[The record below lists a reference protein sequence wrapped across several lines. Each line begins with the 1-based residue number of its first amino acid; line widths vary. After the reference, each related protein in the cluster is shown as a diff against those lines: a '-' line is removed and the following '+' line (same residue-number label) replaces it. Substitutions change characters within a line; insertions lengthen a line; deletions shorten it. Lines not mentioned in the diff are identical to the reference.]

1 MGCHYNRF
9 QHETHIESS
18 FRIPYFE
25 INANKK
31 AIPEKIQRWHLCNT
45 FYRCVGQLI
54 GLIGGTLKAD
64 TENFSEKTAGPISS

>member
-1 MGCHYNRF
+1 MGYHYNRF

-31 AIPEKIQRWHLCNT
+31 ATPGKIQRWHLCNT
-45 FYRCVGQLI
+45 FYGCVGRATA
-54 GLIGGTLKAD
+54 GTSKAD
-64 TENFSEKTAGPISS
+64 TENGSDKTAGPISL